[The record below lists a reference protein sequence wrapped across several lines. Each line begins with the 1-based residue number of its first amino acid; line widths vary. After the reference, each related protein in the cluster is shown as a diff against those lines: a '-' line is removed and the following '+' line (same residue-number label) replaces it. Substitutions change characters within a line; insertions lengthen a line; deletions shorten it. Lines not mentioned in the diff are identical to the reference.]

1 MGGKKF
7 ASKRKEVGSFF
18 DWLRGGGWY
27 MLCRMGLD
35 LLWRGEEGKGER
47 EMRKGLFIERSIH

>member
-1 MGGKKF
+1 
-7 ASKRKEVGSFF
+7 
-18 DWLRGGGWY
+18 